1 MAYYSIFPEKDT
13 TIYSHPDRIHLNTGQ
28 DEILELTHEYHTSG
42 GLYYP
47 SRILIKFKDSEI
59 KDVLQNKLPTPTTA
73 YSASIE
79 LFAAEHKN
87 VSDTYIISASMVSES
102 WEEGT
107 GRWDATPTSSDG
119 ATWIHKTTSSITVPG
134 VDTWDAVSFLGSSTV
149 TGSFFAGGNLNTPNP
164 GNPSG
169 GGNWHNLYW
178 GATEVYDKDNRDI
191 DINVSDA
198 VQAISKTLSIPEI
211 GSDTYPA
218 GIPNN
223 GFVIRKSGR
232 TEQFTASFG
241 ELKYF
246 SAETHTIYP
255 PKLTFKWDD
264 SDYHPLIAPG
274 YPSGNLDGHDMYMT
288 LINNKKIFQRA
299 SKQRFRIAA
308 RKRYPDRTFTTSSN
322 FLDGIGYLPTSS
334 YYSVRD
340 AHTDEIVVPFDNNF
354 TKLSAD
360 GKGMYF
366 DLHMDGLQPERYYK
380 ILFKLSYIDEIKVID
395 DDYHF
400 KIVR

>member
-1 MAYYSIFPEKDT
+1 MAYYSIFPSKDT

-28 DEILELTHEYHTSG
+28 DEILELVHEHSTSTG
-42 GLYYP
+42 FYYP
-47 SRILIKFKDSEI
+47 SRILLKWKDSEI
-59 KDVLQNKLPTPTTA
+59 KDIFTNKLPNPTA
-73 YSASIE
+73 SYSASIE

-107 GRWDATPTSSDG
+107 GRWEATPTSSDG
-119 ATWIHKTTSSITVPG
+119 ATWIFKTTSSITVPG
-134 VDTWDAVSFLGSSTV
+134 VDTWDALSFLGGTV
-149 TGSFFAGGNLNTPNP
+149 ATGSFFAGGDQNTPNP

-169 GGNWHNLYW
+169 GGNWYNLYN
-178 GATEVYDKDNRDI
+178 GITEVFDKDNRDI
-191 DINVSDA
+191 DIDVTTA
-198 VQAISKTLSIPEI
+198 ITAISNSYTSNNN
-211 GSDTYPA
+211 SYPA
-218 GIPNN
+218 AIPNN
-223 GFVIRKSGR
+223 GFILHKSGR

-264 SDYHPLIAPG
+264 SDYHPLITG
-274 YPSGNLDGHDMYMT
+274 YPSGNLDGHEMYMT
-288 LINNKKIFQRA
+288 LVNNKKTFQRE
-299 SKQRFRIAA
+299 SKPRFRIAA
-308 RKRYPDRTFTTSSN
+308 RKRYPDRIFTTSSN
-322 FLDGIGYLPTSS
+322 FLDEKGYLPTSS
-334 YYSVRD
+334 YYSIRD
-340 AHTDEIVVPFDNNF
+340 AHTDEIVIPFDTEF

-360 GKGMYF
+360 NNGMYF
-366 DLHMDGLQPERYYK
+366 DLFMEGLQPERYYK
-380 ILFKLSYIDEIKVID
+380 ILFKISGLNDIQVID